1 MDPDEYRRT
10 SHDRWNRAARGWGAH
25 RARIQRAAAP
35 VSQWLVEALGPQPG
49 QTILELAAGPADTGL
64 MAAELV
70 RPGGRLLCTDFSE
83 AMLDVARERARE
95 LGIDNVEFRV
105 MDAESMDLET
115 ASVDGVVCRWG
126 FMLMADPAAA
136 LSETRRV
143 LRPGG
148 RVTLAVWD
156 VGERNPWASLMQAR
170 LGPLAGVP
178 PPGPDDPSMF
188 RFADPARLEA
198 LLSDAGF
205 LDVEVEDVAFE
216 QPFASF
222 EDWWQTTYELSRPF
236 AEAVD
241 AMDEATREQL
251 RGTLREDAAAYAAA
265 DGALAFPARTHVAA
279 AGA

>member
-10 SHDRWNRAARGWGAH
+10 SRDRWEAAARGWGAR
-25 RARIQRAAAP
+25 RAQLQRAAAP
-35 VSQWLVEALGPQPG
+35 VSQWLVEALVPQPG

-115 ASVDGVVCRWG
+115 ASVDGAVCRWG

-136 LSETRRV
+136 LSEARRV

-148 RVTLAVWD
+148 RLALAAWD
-156 VGERNPWASLMQAR
+156 VAERNLWASRVQAR
-170 LGPLAGVP
+170 VGALVGVP
-178 PPGPDDPSMF
+178 PPGPEDPHMF
-188 RFADPARLEA
+188 AFADPARIEA
-198 LLSDAGF
+198 LLAGAGF
-205 LDVEVEDVAFE
+205 LDVEVEDVSFE
-216 QPFASF
+216 QRYASF
-222 EDWWQTTYELSRPF
+222 EDWWEATYELSRPF

-241 AMDEATREQL
+241 AMDEATRERL
-251 RGTLREDAAAYAAA
+251 RDGLREDAAPHAGAG
-265 DGALAFPARTHVAA
+265 GALVFPARTHVAA
-279 AGA
+279 ASA

>member
-10 SHDRWNRAARGWGAH
+10 SHDRWNRAARGWGAR
-25 RARIQRAAAP
+25 RAQIQRAAAP

-70 RPGGRLLCTDFSE
+70 HPGGRLLCTDFSE
-83 AMLDVARERARE
+83 GMLDVARERAAE
-95 LGIDNVEFRV
+95 LGIDNVDFKV
-105 MDAESMDLET
+105 MDAEFMDLET

-148 RVTLAVWD
+148 RLSLAAWD
-156 VGERNPWASLMQAR
+156 VAERNPWAALVQVRVGA
-170 LGPLAGVP
+170 LVGAPPL
-178 PPGPDDPSMF
+178 GPDDPSMF
-188 RFADPARLEA
+188 AFGDPARIEG
-198 LLSDAGF
+198 LLGAAGF
-205 LDVEVEDVAFE
+205 LDVKVEAVSFE
-216 QPFASF
+216 QSYASF
-222 EDWWQTTYELSRPF
+222 EEWWDTTYELSRPF
-236 AEAVD
+236 ADAVD
-241 AMDEATREQL
+241 AMDEATRDRL
-251 RGTLREDAAAYAAA
+251 RDELRADAAEHAGA
-265 DGALAFPARTHVAA
+265 DGAPVFPARTHVAA